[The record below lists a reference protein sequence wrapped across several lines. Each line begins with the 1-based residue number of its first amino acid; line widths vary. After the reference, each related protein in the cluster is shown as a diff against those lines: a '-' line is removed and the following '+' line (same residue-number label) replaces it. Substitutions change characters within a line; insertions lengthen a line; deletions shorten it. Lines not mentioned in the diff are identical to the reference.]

1 MKARKGKLIIPKM
14 GTNKRETISIKFT
27 KSGVEQEW
35 RLYFHSGRLLTDQ
48 VCVYYNP
55 LVYLRSVEHCKTLED
70 VIAFLEKYSYD
81 KRFTTISNV
90 GDRDVNDRRLNEI
103 KKILNLNINS
113 FKLNGTLHW
122 GRYTIEFKN
131 GFVSYIRHYNIN
143 DGTFKITGVRDLI
156 LLTEKLIGKLD
167 SYYEFALALKRIEV
181 L

>member
-14 GTNKRETISIKFT
+14 GTNKRESIHIRFT

-35 RLYFHSGRLLTDQ
+35 RLLFHSGRLLTDK
-48 VCVYYNP
+48 VFANYNP
-55 LVYLRSVEHCKTLED
+55 PVYLKTVEHCKTLED
-70 VIAFLEKYSYD
+70 VITFLDKYSYD
-81 KRFTTISNV
+81 NRFTTISEV
-90 GDRDVNDRRLNEI
+90 GNRDINFRGLNEI
-103 KKILNLNINS
+103 QKILNLKINIYD
-113 FKLNGTLHW
+113 LNGTLHW

-143 DGTFKITGVRDLI
+143 DGTFKITSVRDLI